1 MLCLALYAVSLEDGG
16 EPVPP
21 LLPHLAVEGGHLPLE
36 GGGEQGEL
44 RPQGG
49 GLVTHLHVA
58 SGAQLM

>member
-1 MLCLALYAVSLEDGG
+1 MYAVSLENGG

-21 LLPHLAVEGGHLPLE
+21 LLLPHLAVEGGHLPLE

-49 GLVTHLHVA
+49 GLDTNLHVV